1 MGRPNNPDLTKY
13 WKVCLPATLA
23 GAVEFYFMDK
33 LHHKPKYGSRAQL
46 LTELL
51 SNWLNEQKVPN
62 YPNRDELIERIR
74 EIGKLSIDFPDEA
87 AQAANELAAKLEA
100 ARAGT

>member
-13 WKVCLPATLA
+13 WKICLPATLA

-33 LHHKPKYGSRAQL
+33 LHHKPKYAARAKL
-46 LTELL
+46 ITELL
-51 SNWLNEQKVPN
+51 STWLNQQKVPN
-62 YPNRDELIERIR
+62 YPSHEQLIEQIR
-74 EIGKLSIDFPDEA
+74 EIGKKAESPEAEA
-87 AQAANELAAKLEA
+87 AAFDLANKLEA